1 MKDLKAFLL
10 IVDDNPVNI
19 QVLGNMLEDSGYRTA
34 ATLNGNDAL
43 KFIQDEKPDLVLLDI
58 MMPEIDGYQV
68 CKILKEDDDLK
79 DIPVIFLTAKNDTES
94 IVRGFEVGGVDYIS
108 KPYHSAELLARIKT
122 HLELKHAREEIVSL
136 RGIIP
141 ICASCKKIR
150 DDEGFWASVETYLET
165 RTDARFSHGI
175 CPDCEKKLYGDKDWF
190 KNMKK

>member
-1 MKDLKAFLL
+1 MEDQKAFLL

-34 ATLNGNDAL
+34 ATLSGNDAL
-43 KFIQDEKPDLVLLDI
+43 KFIKEEKPDLILLDI
-58 MMPEIDGYQV
+58 MMPEIDGFQI
-68 CKILKEDDDLK
+68 CKKIKKGEDTK

-94 IVRGFEVGGVDYIS
+94 IVRGFDVGGVDYIS

-122 HLELKHAREEIVSL
+122 HLELKHAREEIISL

-150 DDEGFWASVETYLET
+150 NDEGFWASVETYLET
-165 RTDARFSHGI
+165 HTDARFSHGI
-175 CPDCEKKLYGDKDWF
+175 CPDCEEELYGDNDWF
-190 KNMKK
+190 KKMKE

>member
-1 MKDLKAFLL
+1 MEDQKAFLL

-19 QVLGNMLEDSGYRTA
+19 QVLGNMLEDAGYRTA
-34 ATLNGNDAL
+34 ATLSGNDAL
-43 KFIQDEKPDLVLLDI
+43 NFIGEEKPDLILLDI
-58 MMPEIDGYQV
+58 MMPEIDGFQI
-68 CKILKEDDDLK
+68 CKKIKENESTN

-94 IVRGFEVGGVDYIS
+94 IVRGFEVGGVDYVS

-122 HLELKHAREEIVSL
+122 HLELKHAREEIISL

-150 DDEGFWASVETYLET
+150 NDEGFWASVETYLET

-175 CPDCEKKLYGDKDWF
+175 CPDCEEKLYGDKDWF
-190 KNMKK
+190 KKMKK

>member
-1 MKDLKAFLL
+1 MEDQKAFLL

-19 QVLGNMLEDSGYRTA
+19 QVLGNMLEDAGYRTA
-34 ATLNGNDAL
+34 ATLSGNDAL
-43 KFIQDEKPDLVLLDI
+43 TFIGDEKPDLILLDI
-58 MMPEIDGYQV
+58 MMPEIDGFQI
-68 CKILKEDDDLK
+68 CKKIKENESTN

-94 IVRGFEVGGVDYIS
+94 IVRGFEVGGVDYVS

-122 HLELKHAREEIVSL
+122 HLELKHAREEIISL

-150 DDEGFWASVETYLET
+150 NDEGFWASVETYLET

-175 CPDCEKKLYGDKDWF
+175 CPDCEEKLYGDKDWF
-190 KNMKK
+190 KKMKK